1 MQKRIIVFTAIILQ
15 VFILGSIGKHSVSA
29 QGPTYGTVGASPIAP
44 TVADCPLSSPFGF
57 AFCAVG
63 TTVYASYSGGA
74 YQPLVG
80 SQTPGI
86 AVGSKISY
94 TKTETCQKG
103 TGSVPVGYTN
113 TCSGTMTITAFE
125 STK

>member
-1 MQKRIIVFTAIILQ
+1 MTAFKIEVVLLTLCILIAM
-15 VFILGSIGKHSVSA
+15 ILDAYPSGLVSA

-63 TTVYASYSGGA
+63 TATYASYSGGA

-86 AVGSKISY
+86 AVGSQITY
-94 TKTETCQKG
+94 TKTETCQPTKG
-103 TGSVPVGYTN
+103 SIPLGYTN
-113 TCSGTMTITAFE
+113 TCAGTMTITA
-125 STK
+125 